1 MNVQLTN
8 VISDITGQTGMLI
21 IRAIVAGEHD
31 PVLLARYRDPR
42 CASSQEEIAKA
53 LTGSYRPEHLFALQ
67 QALELYDFYGR
78 QSKACDV
85 EIEQKY
91 ATFKPV
97 VDIEAKPLP
106 PAKRRKR
113 SKNEPD
119 FDLRTHLYQLW
130 GVDLTRIDEL
140 DVLTVQQIITETDLD
155 MSRWRTVKHFA
166 SWLGLAPHN
175 DISGG
180 KVLKSR
186 TLKSKNRAAQA
197 LRTAAQSVGRSNS
210 ALGAYYRRMR
220 ARHGAPKAI
229 TATAH
234 KLARIFY
241 HMLKYGQE
249 YNDPGQDYYELKY
262 QERVIKNLQRKAK
275 EFGMEL
281 VPQHN
286 VSLEVDA

>member
-1 MNVQLTN
+1 MIVPSKKKRKAGRCKNVVKLESLKQLN
-8 VISDITGQTGMLI
+8 LNAAGLDIGSAEIWACVPEERDEQ
-21 IRAIVAGEHD
+21 
-31 PVLLARYRDPR
+31 PVRRFD
-42 CASSQEEIAKA
+42 
-53 LTGSYRPEHLFALQ
+53 
-67 QALELYDFYGR
+67 
-78 QSKACDV
+78 
-85 EIEQKY
+85 
-91 ATFKPV
+91 TF
-97 VDIEAKPLP
+97 
-106 PAKRRKR
+106 
-113 SKNEPD
+113 
-119 FDLRTHLYQLW
+119 T
-130 GVDLTRIDEL
+130 
-140 DVLTVQQIITETDLD
+140 TDLHALVD
-155 MSRWRTVKHFA
+155 WLDRCSVETVA
-166 SWLGLAPHN
+166 MESTGVLAPHN

-286 VSLEVDA
+286 VS